1 MENLRVVTL
10 NLWGDRGRS
19 ARRLEVVAEGLRAL
33 EPDLVG
39 LQEVREG
46 PLTAQATTLSRLLGL
61 YPAFGAVDASAG
73 GDPLGNA
80 VLSRFPIV
88 HSSNLELPGR
98 ESDPRGALQVEVET
112 PSGTVRLTS
121 CHLSW
126 EPDAAPVREAQVL
139 ALDELTRAPSSVHA
153 FLVGD
158 LNAGPRSRAV
168 RFLCGLDSLEGRG
181 TFFRDAWARRH
192 PSEEGFTWSAANPNT
207 VRWIEQNRRIRLRP
221 RPRRSHAPRRADDRG
236 GARRLRPA
244 RRGRHLAFGPLR
256 GPGGGAH
263 RAPGLKGRMGSRCR
277 FSVFEAFLEIL

>member
-10 NLWGDRGRS
+10 NLWGDRGRA

-61 YPAFGAVDASAG
+61 YPAFGAVDTSSG

-88 HSSNLELPGR
+88 NATNLKLPCLDT
-98 ESDPRGALQVEVET
+98 DPRGALQVVVQT
-112 PSGTVRLTS
+112 PSGEIRLTS

-126 EPDAAPVREAQVL
+126 EPEAAVVREAQVL
-139 ALDELTRAPSSVHA
+139 ALDELTRAPSSVHVV
-153 FLVGD
+153 LVGD

-192 PSEEGFTWSAANPNT
+192 PNLSEEGFTWSAANPNA
-207 VRWIEQNRRIRLRP
+207 VRWIEQNRRIDYIFVRGAPTHRGERTIEEARVVFDQPAADGTWPSDHFGVLAVVRI
-221 RPRRSHAPRRADDRG
+221 APR
-236 GARRLRPA
+236 
-244 RRGRHLAFGPLR
+244 
-256 GPGGGAH
+256 
-263 RAPGLKGRMGSRCR
+263 
-277 FSVFEAFLEIL
+277 